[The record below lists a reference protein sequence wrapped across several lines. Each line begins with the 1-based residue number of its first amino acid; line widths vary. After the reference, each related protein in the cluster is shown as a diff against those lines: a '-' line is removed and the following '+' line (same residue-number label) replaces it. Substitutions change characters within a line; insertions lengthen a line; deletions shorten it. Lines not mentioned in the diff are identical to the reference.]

1 MSTTTA
7 FAVRGRM
14 TLGGGLI
21 ALLLLSAPMF
31 LHAQAGR
38 GAAPAT
44 TPATTSST
52 TLPRADGVRRTAE
65 GKPDFTGVWQAMS
78 SAGSNIQDHGAESG
92 VRAGRGIVEGNAI
105 PYKPEALLKRQENFT
120 NRLTADPVS
129 KCYLP
134 GVPRTMYM
142 PYAFQIAQG
151 RDQIV
156 MLFEYVHGVRNVF
169 MTGQHYPGH
178 IDFWMGD
185 SRGRWDGDTL
195 VVDVTHFNDQTWFDA
210 AGNFHSDELH
220 VVERYAPMGPD
231 HIKYEATIE
240 DPKVF
245 TRPWKISLMLYRQK
259 EDNAQL
265 LEYDCFLFAN
275 AAR

>member
-1 MSTTTA
+1 MMPTTTA
-7 FAVRGRM
+7 CAARARMIGR
-14 TLGGGLI
+14 GGLI
-21 ALLLLSAPMF
+21 AALLALSAPVF

-38 GAAPAT
+38 TAAPGT
-44 TPATTSST
+44 
-52 TLPRADGVRRTAE
+52 DGVRRTPE
-65 GKPDFTGVWQAMS
+65 GKPDFTGIWQAMG
-78 SAGSNIQDHGAESG
+78 SASSNIQDHGAETG
-92 VRAGRGIVEGNAI
+92 VRAGRGIVEGGEI
-105 PYKPEALLKRQENFT
+105 PYRPEALLKKQENFK

-134 GVPRTMYM
+134 GVPRAMYM
-142 PYAFQIAQG
+142 PYAFQVAQG

-156 MLFEYVHGVRNVF
+156 MLFEYVHGTRNVF
-169 MTGQHYPGH
+169 MTGKHYPGH

-195 VVDVTHFNDQTWFDA
+195 VVDAVDFNDQTWFDA

-220 VVERYAPMGPD
+220 VVERYSPLGPD

-245 TRPWKISLMLYRQK
+245 TRPWKISLVLYRQK
-259 EDNAQL
+259 DEQAQL

-275 AAR
+275 STR

>member
-1 MSTTTA
+1 MA
-7 FAVRGRM
+7 IR
-14 TLGGGLI
+14 GGLVA
-21 ALLLLSAPMF
+21 ALLALSAPVF
-31 LHAQAGR
+31 LQAQAGR
-38 GAAPAT
+38 GT
-44 TPATTSST
+44 TT
-52 TLPRADGVRRTAE
+52 PRADGVRRTAE
-65 GKPDFTGVWQAMS
+65 GKPDFTGLWQAMG
-78 SAGSNIQDHGAESG
+78 SASSNIQDHAADSG
-92 VRAGRGIVEGNAI
+92 VRAGRGIVEGNEI
-105 PYKPEALLKRQENFT
+105 PYRPEALLKKQENFK

-134 GVPRTMYM
+134 GVPRAMYM

-151 RDQIV
+151 PNQIV

-169 MTGQHYPGH
+169 MTGEHYPGH

-195 VVDVTHFNDQTWFDA
+195 VVDAMHFNDQTWFDA

-220 VVERYAPMGPD
+220 VVERYSPMGPD

-245 TRPWKISLMLYRQK
+245 TRPWKISLVLYRQK
-259 EDNAQL
+259 EEHAQL